1 MFIEFMLKM
10 ILKSIQNIKNDN
22 VPINVPKNDPIKRV
36 DKIIEIIRENKDITI
51 AELANQLDVADKT
64 IKRDITKLKEQN
76 RLTRVGSLKSGYWE
90 VNK

>member
-1 MFIEFMLKM
+1 MFIEFMLEM

-51 AELANQLDVADKT
+51 AELANKLDVADKT

-90 VNK
+90 VHK

>member
-1 MFIEFMLKM
+1 MFIEFMLEM

-22 VPINVPKNDPIKRV
+22 VPINVSKNDPIKRV

-51 AELANQLDVADKT
+51 AELANKLDVADKT